1 MLLHIYPHAD
11 QIGEAVA
18 ERIAATIHD
27 KPDAV
32 LGLPTGSTPLPT
44 YRALVRMNREGAVDF
59 SRVTTFNL
67 DEYAGLDG
75 SHPQS
80 FRHFMDENLFSQINI
95 PMEQTH
101 VPCGLGDLESN
112 AESYEAVLAATGGVD
127 LQLLGIGRNGHI
139 GFNEPGDAFSD
150 RTCAVELTPSTID
163 ANKRFFRSADEVPR
177 RAISMGV
184 GSIMR
189 ARRIILIATGA
200 DKAEAV
206 RALIEG
212 PITPA
217 LPASA
222 LRFHAD
228 ASIYLDEAAASLL
241 HQ

>member
-1 MLLHIYPHAD
+1 MLLHFFPHAD

-18 ERIAATIHD
+18 ARIAAVIHE

-32 LGLPTGSTPLPT
+32 IGLPTGSTPLPT
-44 YRALVRMNREGAVDF
+44 YRALIRMNREGAVDF
-59 SRVTTFNL
+59 SKVTTFNL

-75 SHPQS
+75 NHPQS
-80 FRHFMDENLFSQINI
+80 FRRFMDENLFRQIDI
-95 PMEQTH
+95 PREQTH
-101 VPCGLGDLESN
+101 VPDGLGDLTSI
-112 AESYEAVLAATGGVD
+112 AEAYEVAIAAAGGVD

-139 GFNEPGDAFSD
+139 GFNEPGAAFSD

-189 ARRIILIATGA
+189 ARRILLIATGA
-200 DKAEAV
+200 DKAEAI
-206 RALIEG
+206 RALVEG

-228 ASIYLDEAAASLL
+228 ASIYLDPAAASLL
-241 HQ
+241 RR